1 MRALTKAGPE
11 PDYKAEYWSKMP
23 GRPQHKF
30 ISKLLTGHEGDT
42 IHQALD
48 APFNL
53 TGKIPKKELQDFY
66 KLLRPPT
73 SKYTSGHR
81 QALHTIE
88 EAITLGYL
96 LDGPKGARAGLTHIL
111 ADEELKSKEDKALI
125 ELLMKLSQ
133 NSR

>member
-1 MRALTKAGPE
+1 
-11 PDYKAEYWSKMP
+11 MP

-42 IHQALD
+42 VHQLLD
-48 APFNL
+48 SPHTL
-53 TGKIPKKELQDFY
+53 TGKIPTKKLQDFY

-81 QALHTIE
+81 QALHTLE

-96 LDGPKGARAGLTHIL
+96 QDGPRGARVGLTHII
-111 ADEELKSKEDKALI
+111 ADETVKTKEDRALI
-125 ELLMKLSQ
+125 DLLMKLSQ
-133 NSR
+133 NNRT